1 MAGPARPRSWQ
12 WPAGTGPAGRA
23 GSRPAQRPARPV
35 TWQQYEALLDSFT
48 DRHGGRHLEQLSWVW
63 RGPLDLH
70 RFTASW
76 QSVVDRE
83 TILRTGCAL
92 RPAPHLLLHARARAD
107 VVRHRAGSTGWPE
120 LLEADRRRGFDLAR
134 PAPLRLTLLDAPGA
148 GAGPA
153 TRVLLTFHHALL
165 DAWSALLLQQE
176 FTRAYL
182 AGGALPGGERRPDL
196 GDWTCWLERQ
206 DPSAARAYWS
216 GAAAP
221 GRMALLP
228 AVPGPNT
235 GQSGN
240 GRTETVLSRAE
251 AGRLHRWAA
260 AQAVSD
266 SGVLHAVWALL
277 LHRATTAGTPTTVRF
292 AVTATGRGIA
302 LDAAE
307 RLVGPLR
314 TLLPLTVRITPA
326 HRLGRLLAALRDRA
340 LDMAAYEWAS
350 IGQVQQW
357 AGHARTARVADS
369 LVCLETLPRR
379 PAALRAGLA
388 AAGIRFEQQ
397 HTGGAHTG
405 FPLALLARPGA
416 DGSLT
421 LAVLH
426 DRARIGDGDAG
437 RLLAHCLRLLRHL
450 PDTRPQATVADVLA
464 VLGTEEVPR
473 AAPAHRPPPP
483 PARRLARP
491 STHGPASIEGGP
503 SER

>member
-1 MAGPARPRSWQ
+1 M
-12 WPAGTGPAGRA
+12 
-23 GSRPAQRPARPV
+23 RPAAR
-35 TWQQYEALLDSFT
+35 
-48 DRHGGRHLEQLSWVW
+48 
-63 RGPLDLH
+63 
-70 RFTASW
+70 
-76 QSVVDRE
+76 
-83 TILRTGCAL
+83 
-92 RPAPHLLLHARARAD
+92 PHLLLHARARAD
-107 VVRHRAGSTGWPE
+107 VVHHRAGSAKWPE

-134 PAPLRLTLLDAPGA
+134 PAPLRLTLLDAPPGGA
-148 GAGPA
+148 GVGPA

-165 DAWSALLLQQE
+165 DAWSAWLLQQE

-182 AGGALPGGERRPDL
+182 AGGALPGGQRRPDI
-196 GDWTCWLERQ
+196 GDWTSWLERQ
-206 DPSAARAYWS
+206 DPAAARAFWS

-221 GRMALLP
+221 GRMVLLP
-228 AVPGPNT
+228 AAAGPKT

-240 GRTETVLSRAE
+240 GRAETVLSRAE

-266 SGVLHAVWALL
+266 SSVLHAVWALL
-277 LHRATTAGTPTTVRF
+277 LHRAAAAGAPATVRF

-326 HRLGRLLAALRDRA
+326 HRLEQLLAALRDRA

-350 IGQVQQW
+350 LGQVRQW

-388 AAGIRFEQQ
+388 AAGIGFEQQ

-405 FPLALLARPGA
+405 FPWPCSPAPAPTARWHWPSCTTGPGSAMATPAGCSPTACGCCGTCPTPAAGHRRRRPGRTGHRGGA
-416 DGSLT
+416 TRGPRTPAPTPAGPAARAALHGRPGLHRGPPERTLT
-421 LAVLH
+421 PWG
-426 DRARIGDGDAG
+426 DRREGGAHARRRTHVPRSGAAASATRPAPGAPP
-437 RLLAHCLRLLRHL
+437 LRLAGAEDDED
-450 PDTRPQATVADVLA
+450 DTIVRGID
-464 VLGTEEVPR
+464 
-473 AAPAHRPPPP
+473 
-483 PARRLARP
+483 
-491 STHGPASIEGGP
+491 
-503 SER
+503 